1 MTQATDTDTRILDAA
16 RTQVRLV
23 GYSRTTLT
31 DVAER
36 AGLSR
41 RTIYRVYP
49 DVTSVLQA
57 LMWREFG
64 SIIEW
69 SAAEPATALNAR
81 GQIVSNVIRGVE
93 LITTNEL
100 FLRLLDVDPA
110 LLLPYMTHRPGRF
123 QDAAIETIAG
133 HICNHGADGSIRKG
147 DPQAMAHAVVLAL
160 RGYAFSAR
168 AESTR
173 AAKREGL
180 DNLARMIDGL
190 LRPDEP
196 RPRRTR

>member
-1 MTQATDTDTRILDAA
+1 MPQTTDTDTRILDAA
-16 RTQVRLV
+16 RAQVLLV

-41 RTIYRVYP
+41 RTIYRLYS
-49 DVTSVLQA
+49 DVTSMLQA

-64 SIIEW
+64 PIIEW
-69 SAAEPATALNAR
+69 SAAEAATAVSAR
-81 GQIVSNVIRGVE
+81 EQIVGNVIRGVE
-93 LITTNEL
+93 LITTNDL

-123 QDAAIETIAG
+123 QDAAIETIATQIG
-133 HICNHGADGSIRKG
+133 NHGADGSIRDG
-147 DPQAMAHAVVLAL
+147 DPEAMAHAIVLAL

-173 AAKREGL
+173 AIKRAALES
-180 DNLARMIDGL
+180 LARMIDGL
-190 LRPDEP
+190 LRPDGP
-196 RPRRTR
+196 SQG